1 MVVQGVPP
9 QESLRRTETK
19 VLPGRVAG
27 RASMAEERKVFMVRH
42 AQSEANVA
50 SARLGAGEVS
60 AIWPFLTMGSDAPI
74 SDMGR
79 QQLAAAQA
87 QLVGFIEERGV
98 QLIAHSPLV
107 RAQQTAHALF
117 GDCGAPLVELPFVR
131 RSPQPGGRAAG
142 TRHAAPQLP
151 CAPAS
156 PLDPPASS
164 PRPRRFTSG
173 PRASGR
179 ASLVPSSRLTR
190 RPPSPAAAPHCPPCH
205 SHGPG
210 RPI

>member
-1 MVVQGVPP
+1 M
-9 QESLRRTETK
+9 
-19 VLPGRVAG
+19 LPGRMAG

-107 RAQQTAHALF
+107 RAQQTARAL
-117 GDCGAPLVELPFVR
+117 R
-131 RSPQPGGRAAG
+131 RLRGSISRAALCARPRGGRRA
-142 TRHAAPQLP
+142 HAT
-151 CAPAS
+151 
-156 PLDPPASS
+156 
-164 PRPRRFTSG
+164 PRPCF
-173 PRASGR
+173 PA
-179 ASLVPSSRLTR
+179 L
-190 RPPSPAAAPHCPPCH
+190 PPP
-205 SHGPG
+205 
-210 RPI
+210 

>member
-1 MVVQGVPP
+1 
-9 QESLRRTETK
+9 
-19 VLPGRVAG
+19 
-27 RASMAEERKVFMVRH
+27 MVRH

-60 AIWPFLTMGSDAPI
+60 AIWPFLTMGADAPL

-79 QQLAAAQA
+79 QQLAAAHA

-131 RSPQPGGRAAG
+131 AARHSRVGRRRAHAVPRPSLPALPPPRLTRPRPATAAQIYERTTSEWASIAG
-142 TRHAAPQLP
+142 MDSRIEQLREWLAGQHGQSAPWAGPQLAP
-151 CAPAS
+151 CAS
-156 PLDPPASS
+156 
-164 PRPRRFTSG
+164 
-173 PRASGR
+173 SGR
-179 ASLVPSSRLTR
+179 AWWLWAVCTPRGR
-190 RPPSPAAAPHCPPCH
+190 AGPPGVQPP
-205 SHGPG
+205 P
-210 RPI
+210 

>member
-1 MVVQGVPP
+1 M
-9 QESLRRTETK
+9 S
-19 VLPGRVAG
+19 
-27 RASMAEERKVFMVRH
+27 EERKVFMVRH

-60 AIWPFLTMGSDAPI
+60 AIWPFLTMGADAPL

-79 QQLAAAQA
+79 QQLAAAHA

-117 GDCGAPLVELPFVR
+117 SDCGAPFVELPFVR
-131 RSPQPGGRAAG
+131 APGHSQMGGWAG
-142 TRHAAPQLP
+142 TRHAAPLLP
-151 CAPAS
+151 RAS
-156 PLDPPASS
+156 ASQTEPPARP
-164 PRPRRFTSG
+164 PRSRRFTSG

-179 ASLVPSSRLTR
+179 ASPVWTV
-190 RPPSPAAAPHCPPCH
+190 
-205 SHGPG
+205 G
-210 RPI
+210 

>member
-1 MVVQGVPP
+1 M
-9 QESLRRTETK
+9 
-19 VLPGRVAG
+19 LPGRVAG

-131 RSPQPGGRAAG
+131 AARHSRVGGRRA
-142 TRHAAPQLP
+142 HAM
-151 CAPAS
+151 
-156 PLDPPASS
+156 
-164 PRPRRFTSG
+164 PRPSFPALPP
-173 PRASGR
+173 PRLIRSRPRHGR
-179 ASLVPSSRLTR
+179 ADLRADHERVGEHRWYPQ
-190 RPPSPAAAPHCPPCH
+190 A
-205 SHGPG
+205 G
-210 RPI
+210 

>member
-1 MVVQGVPP
+1 MDPVQA
-9 QESLRRTETK
+9 STARTPASSNYSTCSSP
-19 VLPGRVAG
+19 VTSPAVAAPVGTGLG
-27 RASMAEERKVFMVRH
+27 RAIMSEESKVFMVRH

-60 AIWPFLTMGSDAPI
+60 AIWPFLTMGADAPL

-87 QLVGFIEERGV
+87 QLVGFIEDRGV

-117 GDCGAPLVELPFVR
+117 SDCGAPFVELPFVR
-131 RSPQPGGRAAG
+131 ALATAGWTGGRAHAMPCPSFPALLPSRL
-142 TRHAAPQLP
+142 TRPAP
-151 CAPAS
+151 
-156 PLDPPASS
+156 S

-179 ASLVPSSRLTR
+179 ASPVWTV
-190 RPPSPAAAPHCPPCH
+190 
-205 SHGPG
+205 G
-210 RPI
+210 

>member
-1 MVVQGVPP
+1 M
-9 QESLRRTETK
+9 
-19 VLPGRVAG
+19 LPGRVAG

-131 RSPQPGGRAAG
+131 AARHSRVGGRRALA
-142 TRHAAPQLP
+142 T
-151 CAPAS
+151 
-156 PLDPPASS
+156 
-164 PRPRRFTSG
+164 PRPCF
-173 PRASGR
+173 PA
-179 ASLVPSSRLTR
+179 PPPPRLTR
-190 RPPSPAAAPHCPPCH
+190 PPPRHRRADLRADHERMGEHRWYPQA
-205 SHGPG
+205 G
-210 RPI
+210 

>member
-1 MVVQGVPP
+1 
-9 QESLRRTETK
+9 
-19 VLPGRVAG
+19 
-27 RASMAEERKVFMVRH
+27 MAEERKVFMVRH

-60 AIWPFLTMGSDAPI
+60 AIWPFLTIGADAPI

-131 RSPQPGGRAAG
+131 AARHSRVGRRRAHAVPRPSLPALPPPRLTRPRPATAAQIYERTTSEWASIAG
-142 TRHAAPQLP
+142 TLKPVDTAAAL
-151 CAPAS
+151 C
-156 PLDPPASS
+156 
-164 PRPRRFTSG
+164 
-173 PRASGR
+173 SGR
-179 ASLVPSSRLTR
+179 APLPSMPQPRPWAPRLILGSAPSRFEAM
-190 RPPSPAAAPHCPPCH
+190 S
-205 SHGPG
+205 
-210 RPI
+210 

>member
-1 MVVQGVPP
+1 M
-9 QESLRRTETK
+9 S
-19 VLPGRVAG
+19 
-27 RASMAEERKVFMVRH
+27 EERKVFMVRH

-60 AIWPFLTMGSDAPI
+60 AIWPFLTMGADAPL

-79 QQLAAAQA
+79 QQLAAAHA

-117 GDCGAPLVELPFVR
+117 SDCGAPFVELPFVR
-131 RSPQPGGRAAG
+131 APGHSQMGGRAG
-142 TRHAAPQLP
+142 TRHAAPLLP
-151 CAPAS
+151 RAS
-156 PLDPPASS
+156 ASHVEPPAPS

-179 ASLVPSSRLTR
+179 AS
-190 RPPSPAAAPHCPPCH
+190 PAWTV
-205 SHGPG
+205 G
-210 RPI
+210 